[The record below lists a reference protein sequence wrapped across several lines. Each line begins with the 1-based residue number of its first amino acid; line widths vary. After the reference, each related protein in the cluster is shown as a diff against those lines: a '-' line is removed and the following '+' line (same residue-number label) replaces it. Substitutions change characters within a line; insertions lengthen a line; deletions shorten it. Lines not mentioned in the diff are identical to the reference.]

1 MSAGFS
7 LIKAPLDVVE
17 QIVRIASQAYT
28 LGDLVYLKRNADNID
43 VLPVSVGNG
52 TPNSIYGV
60 AMQTVTSSA
69 TELLIALIDPY
80 QVWQATTTNNSNVA
94 HNYLRAII
102 GASAQIVNNT
112 GTDVTGS
119 TAIFMQTGTV
129 GAVAD
134 KRIVGKFL
142 PVPGVSV

>member
-1 MSAGFS
+1 MET
-7 LIKAPLDVVE
+7 VYVT
-17 QIVRIASQAYT
+17 VRIASQAYT
-28 LGDLVYLKRNADNID
+28 LGDAVYLKRNADDID

-69 TELLIALIDPY
+69 TTLLICLITPFQTY
-80 QVWQATTTNNSNVA
+80 QATTTNNSNIS

-119 TAIFMQTGTV
+119 TGIFMQTGPV
-129 GAVAD
+129 GAAAD

-142 PVPGVSV
+142 QVAGVSV

>member
-7 LIKAPLDVVE
+7 LIKSPLDVVF
-17 QIVRIASQAYT
+17 QRVRISSQAYT
-28 LGDLVYLKRNADNID
+28 LGDCVYLKRAADDVD

-60 AMQTVTSSA
+60 AMETVSNTA
-69 TELLIALIDPY
+69 TTLLIALIDPY
-80 QVWQATTTNNSNVA
+80 QVWQATTTNNTSST
-94 HNYLRAII
+94 HNYLRCII
-102 GASAQIVNNT
+102 GANAQTVNNT
-112 GTDVTGS
+112 GSDVTGS
-119 TAIFMQTGTV
+119 TAIFMQTGVV
-129 GAVAD
+129 GATGD